1 MTVSSRITVGN
12 YSVNSMLCLQ
22 FTSSLALLRKII
34 EIGGDCTA
42 ELSRTS
48 QCSIRQVSRFIRVEL
63 RRTPI
68 DDVSSGDDFKI
79 VVFCQPAALLYR
91 FCL

>member
-1 MTVSSRITVGN
+1 
-12 YSVNSMLCLQ
+12 MLCLQ

-48 QCSIRQVSRFIRVEL
+48 QCSIRQV
-63 RRTPI
+63 
-68 DDVSSGDDFKI
+68 
-79 VVFCQPAALLYR
+79 
-91 FCL
+91 